1 MPQSFPTQ
9 FVLTL
14 LLALFLPYSAWLY
27 VKSPQAGKADPRADR
42 GKLLWQQH
50 NCGACH
56 QLYGLGGYLGPDLTN
71 VYSLR
76 GEAPIKGVIQSGTVV
91 MPAFKLSEQELQ
103 DLLRFLQSTDQS
115 GTADPRNFT
124 LQPNGNIQA
133 LSH

>member
-1 MPQSFPTQ
+1 MPRSFPSQ
-9 FVLTL
+9 LVLTL

-27 VKSPQAGKADPRADR
+27 IKSPQPGDPDPRADR

-56 QLYGLGGYLGPDLTN
+56 QLYGLGGYLGPDLTK

-76 GEAPIKGVIQSGTVV
+76 GEASIKAFIQSGTAV
-91 MPAFKLSEQELQ
+91 MPAFKLKEVELQ
-103 DLLRFLQSTDQS
+103 DLIRFLQSADQS
-115 GTADPRNFT
+115 GPADPRNFT

-133 LSH
+133 PSH